1 MKKAEENVI
10 YFKVKDGDNEKQL
23 IVRVEDLEKIIQE
36 SNVKG
41 ISDVIVRLT
50 DDNKNYEFPMKLKK
64 LKTLVKQAVL
74 MKNIIPNQLSRYV
87 IDVTQRV
94 SNRKAAKILE
104 GRDNEIEKVWFY
116 LSQKNRN
123 NVFLIGE
130 KEVGKTAIVNEIIR
144 QISTNECPKEF
155 YETRVFMIRPELLL
169 VDIKSGFKFEILV
182 KRIITLLKS
191 VKEKTILYIDN
202 PIYMLANTWL
212 IYALYI
218 FIKKLNIPIITT
230 TSEEDFYQYFL
241 EDSNIAK
248 HINYIYV
255 EEPEIHELEP
265 ILKKH
270 IAILKKQYGL
280 DISEKIIK
288 FGIVTSMLD
297 DSVSVNPGKT
307 INIFKRAFLEA
318 KRKDKTEVDKESILS
333 CYKSYIKLYNSM
345 TEETKRS
352 TAYHETGHYL
362 LMVKNEHVY
371 DEKVAF
377 ASILPM
383 MDFLGVTWPYT
394 IEGQY
399 NGYSREYYIDQIA
412 IYMAGRI
419 GEYVYTKEYTTSL
432 STDIRIAENIAEN
445 AVMMLGLSEN
455 KDLQKRCYISNG
467 IVKEPLLSDQKK
479 KEIDEE
485 VQKLMNEGYA
495 RAEKI
500 INENKELLSIIA
512 EKLLENEIL
521 TGEELEKI
529 CEDYKMHN
537 NK

>member
-1 MKKAEENVI
+1 
-10 YFKVKDGDNEKQL
+10 
-23 IVRVEDLEKIIQE
+23 
-36 SNVKG
+36 
-41 ISDVIVRLT
+41 
-50 DDNKNYEFPMKLKK
+50 
-64 LKTLVKQAVL
+64 
-74 MKNIIPNQLSRYV
+74 
-87 IDVTQRV
+87 
-94 SNRKAAKILE
+94 
-104 GRDNEIEKVWFY
+104 
-116 LSQKNRN
+116 
-123 NVFLIGE
+123 
-130 KEVGKTAIVNEIIR
+130 
-144 QISTNECPKEF
+144 
-155 YETRVFMIRPELLL
+155 
-169 VDIKSGFKFEILV
+169 
-182 KRIITLLKS
+182 
-191 VKEKTILYIDN
+191 
-202 PIYMLANTWL
+202 
-212 IYALYI
+212 
-218 FIKKLNIPIITT
+218 
-230 TSEEDFYQYFL
+230 
-241 EDSNIAK
+241 
-248 HINYIYV
+248 
-255 EEPEIHELEP
+255 
-265 ILKKH
+265 
-270 IAILKKQYGL
+270 
-280 DISEKIIK
+280 
-288 FGIVTSMLD
+288 
-297 DSVSVNPGKT
+297 
-307 INIFKRAFLEA
+307 
-318 KRKDKTEVDKESILS
+318 
-333 CYKSYIKLYNSM
+333 
-345 TEETKRS
+345 
-352 TAYHETGHYL
+352 
-362 LMVKNEHVY
+362 
-371 DEKVAF
+371 
-377 ASILPM
+377 M

>member
-10 YFKVKDGDNEKQL
+10 YFKVKDGDDEKQL

-218 FIKKLNIPIITT
+218 FIKKLNIPVITT

-270 IAILKKQYGL
+270 IAILKRQYGL
-280 DISEKIIK
+280 NISKKQSNLE
-288 FGIVTSMLD
+288 
-297 DSVSVNPGKT
+297 
-307 INIFKRAFLEA
+307 FLHQCWM
-318 KRKDKTEVDKESILS
+318 IL
-333 CYKSYIKLYNSM
+333 
-345 TEETKRS
+345 
-352 TAYHETGHYL
+352 YL
-362 LMVKNEHVY
+362 LTQER
-371 DEKVAF
+371 
-377 ASILPM
+377 L
-383 MDFLGVTWPYT
+383 
-394 IEGQY
+394 
-399 NGYSREYYIDQIA
+399 
-412 IYMAGRI
+412 
-419 GEYVYTKEYTTSL
+419 
-432 STDIRIAENIAEN
+432 
-445 AVMMLGLSEN
+445 
-455 KDLQKRCYISNG
+455 
-467 IVKEPLLSDQKK
+467 
-479 KEIDEE
+479 
-485 VQKLMNEGYA
+485 
-495 RAEKI
+495 
-500 INENKELLSIIA
+500 
-512 EKLLENEIL
+512 
-521 TGEELEKI
+521 
-529 CEDYKMHN
+529 
-537 NK
+537 

>member
-1 MKKAEENVI
+1 
-10 YFKVKDGDNEKQL
+10 
-23 IVRVEDLEKIIQE
+23 
-36 SNVKG
+36 
-41 ISDVIVRLT
+41 
-50 DDNKNYEFPMKLKK
+50 
-64 LKTLVKQAVL
+64 
-74 MKNIIPNQLSRYV
+74 
-87 IDVTQRV
+87 
-94 SNRKAAKILE
+94 
-104 GRDNEIEKVWFY
+104 
-116 LSQKNRN
+116 
-123 NVFLIGE
+123 
-130 KEVGKTAIVNEIIR
+130 
-144 QISTNECPKEF
+144 
-155 YETRVFMIRPELLL
+155 
-169 VDIKSGFKFEILV
+169 
-182 KRIITLLKS
+182 
-191 VKEKTILYIDN
+191 
-202 PIYMLANTWL
+202 
-212 IYALYI
+212 
-218 FIKKLNIPIITT
+218 
-230 TSEEDFYQYFL
+230 
-241 EDSNIAK
+241 
-248 HINYIYV
+248 
-255 EEPEIHELEP
+255 
-265 ILKKH
+265 
-270 IAILKKQYGL
+270 
-280 DISEKIIK
+280 
-288 FGIVTSMLD
+288 
-297 DSVSVNPGKT
+297 
-307 INIFKRAFLEA
+307 
-318 KRKDKTEVDKESILS
+318 
-333 CYKSYIKLYNSM
+333 M

-432 STDIRIAENIAEN
+432 SSDIQIAENIAEN
-445 AVMMLGLSEN
+445 AVMRLGLSEN
-455 KDLQKRCYISNG
+455 EQLQKRCYISNG
-467 IVKEPLLSDQKK
+467 LVKESILSEYKK

-485 VQKLMNEGYA
+485 VQKLMDEGYA